1 MTTLPTSDAHAAE
14 QATPAAVAAQTI
26 AEPVPSVVGAS
37 GGLLAPGVS
46 VRVDGV
52 SGQWVVAQPALGC
65 EERYM
70 LWGPNGR
77 LRATRAEIS
86 LLSARPNPQ
95 ALRDLGSSWL
105 HELVAVLG
113 SERIAALLGEVAGA
127 TADT

>member
-14 QATPAAVAAQTI
+14 QATPAATAVQTI

-52 SGQWVVAQPALGC
+52 SGQWVVAQPAPGS

-70 LWGPNGR
+70 LWGSNGR
-77 LRATRAEIS
+77 RRTSRAEIS
-86 LLSARPNPQ
+86 IMSARPNPQ

-113 SERIAALLGEVAGA
+113 SEQVQALSGEVA
-127 TADT
+127 

>member
-14 QATPAAVAAQTI
+14 QATPAATAVQTI

-37 GGLLAPGVS
+37 SGLLAPGVS

-52 SGQWVVAQPALGC
+52 SGQWVVAQPAPGS

-70 LWGPNGR
+70 LWGSNGR

-86 LLSARPNPQ
+86 LLSSPPNPQ

-113 SERIAALLGEVAGA
+113 PEQVQALSGEVA
-127 TADT
+127 